1 MIRARLALPAA
12 LLLLAPATAC
22 RKIPLASPRALP
34 AGTLVLRFSRELK
47 GSLSLTLDDTRIPV
61 TLVKKRGNTLVVT
74 GLSTGLHHYFLSGE
88 QDAFGPASGEVSMPD
103 DRGVY
108 EVVLAQRLDAV
119 LYGKFTAVAPP
130 QASSG
135 ITARL
140 EKW

>member
-1 MIRARLALPAA
+1 MIRARLALPV

-22 RKIPLASPRALP
+22 KKIPLTSPKALP

-47 GSLSLTLDDTRIPV
+47 GNLELTLDDARIPV
-61 TLVKKRGNTLVVT
+61 TVARKKGNALVIT
-74 GLSTGLHHYFLSGE
+74 GLATGLHHYFLTGP
-88 QDAFGPASGEVSMPD
+88 QDAFGPAGSEVSMPD

-108 EVVLAQRLDAV
+108 EVVLAQRMNAV
-119 LYGKFTAVAPP
+119 LYGKPAAAPP
-130 QASSG
+130 VQAQPG

>member
-1 MIRARLALPAA
+1 MIRARLALPA

-22 RKIPLASPRALP
+22 RKIPLTAPKALP

-47 GSLSLTLDDTRIPV
+47 GNLELTLDDARIPV
-61 TLVKKRGNTLVVT
+61 TVAKKKSNALVIT
-74 GLSTGLHHYFLSGE
+74 GLSTGLHHYFLSGP
-88 QDAFGPASGEVSMPD
+88 QDAFGPAGGEVSMPD

-119 LYGKFTAVAPP
+119 LYGKPTAEAPA
-130 QASSG
+130 QAQPG

>member
-1 MIRARLALPAA
+1 MIRARLALPV

-22 RKIPLASPRALP
+22 KKLPLTSPKALP

-47 GSLSLTLDDTRIPV
+47 GDLELTLDDARIPV
-61 TLVKKRGNTLVVT
+61 TVAKKKGNALVIT
-74 GLSTGLHHYFLSGE
+74 GLSTGLHRYFLSGP
-88 QDAFGPASGEVSMPD
+88 QDAFGPAEGEVSVPD

-119 LYGKFTAVAPP
+119 LYGKSAAVPPAPV
-130 QASSG
+130 QSG

>member
-1 MIRARLALPAA
+1 MIRARLALPA

-22 RKIPLASPRALP
+22 RKIPLTAPKALP

-47 GSLSLTLDDTRIPV
+47 GNLELTLDDARIPV
-61 TLVKKRGNTLVVT
+61 TVAKKKGNTLVIT
-74 GLSTGLHHYFLSGE
+74 GLSTGLHHYFLSGP
-88 QDAFGPASGEVSMPD
+88 QNAFGPAGGEVSMPD
-103 DRGVY
+103 DHGVY

-119 LYGKFTAVAPP
+119 LYGKPAAESPA
-130 QASSG
+130 QAQPG

>member
-1 MIRARLALPAA
+1 MIRARLALPV

-22 RKIPLASPRALP
+22 RKIPLTSPKALP

-47 GSLSLTLDDTRIPV
+47 GNLELTLDDARVPV
-61 TLVKKRGNTLVVT
+61 TMAKKKGNALVIT
-74 GLSTGLHHYFLSGE
+74 GLSTGLHRYFLTGP
-88 QDAFGPASGEVSMPD
+88 QDAFGPAGGEVSLPD

-119 LYGKFTAVAPP
+119 LYGKPAAALPA
-130 QASSG
+130 QAQPG

>member
-1 MIRARLALPAA
+1 MIRARLALPV

-22 RKIPLASPRALP
+22 KKIPLTSPKALP

-47 GSLSLTLDDTRIPV
+47 GNLELTLDDARIPV
-61 TLVKKRGNTLVVT
+61 TVAKKKGNALVIT
-74 GLSTGLHHYFLSGE
+74 GLSTGLHHYFLTGP
-88 QDAFGPASGEVSMPD
+88 QDAFGPAGGEVSMPD

-119 LYGKFTAVAPP
+119 LYGKPAADLPA
-130 QASSG
+130 QAQPG